1 MKYHI
6 YKTTNALL
14 NSSVFLINFLLKQM
28 LQNCSKVNLVIAY
41 GNTYKSYYLPI
52 IYQMYTKSFDKIIN
66 GQQSIVKPNYTITG
80 TDEKRKKK
88 NDS

>member
-1 MKYHI
+1 
-6 YKTTNALL
+6 
-14 NSSVFLINFLLKQM
+14 M
-28 LQNCSKVNLVIAY
+28 LQNFSKMNLVIAY

-80 TDEKRKKK
+80 TDGKRKKK